1 LKHSLALNITIKK
14 IVKET
19 NLEKMLYCEK
29 LNYNMKNSILTI
41 IALFIAAQGIAQDIP
56 AINFDQTNDI
66 NFYKAISN
74 NTTVGEYV
82 ASDNSIFK
90 VGDEIIL
97 GAPSNPSG
105 FDTDF
110 KYIQLG
116 KISAGMGALMS
127 MGNVETPMV
136 PESFEGRNAIIDKIK
151 VFHKGN
157 KKKPLYVVLELAE
170 PNGNAFV
177 TLTKRLSV
185 MDTEFALK
193 YGEIINPNAPLNR
206 EQAITKLKEAKE
218 LLELDMMSQEE
229 YDALKA
235 ELTPIIRGN

>member
-1 LKHSLALNITIKK
+1 
-14 IVKET
+14 
-19 NLEKMLYCEK
+19 
-29 LNYNMKNSILTI
+29 MKNNILLI
-41 IALFIAAQGIAQDIP
+41 FAIYIAAQCSAQDIS

-66 NFYKAISN
+66 NFYKAIKN
-74 NTTVGEYV
+74 NTTVGEYI
-82 ASDNSIFK
+82 ASDKSTFK

-97 GAPSNPSG
+97 GAPTNASG

-127 MGNVETPMV
+127 MGDVETPMV
-136 PESFEGRNAIIDKIK
+136 PESFEGRNAIINEIK

-157 KKKPLYVVLELAE
+157 KKKPLYVVLELVE

-206 EQAITKLKEAKE
+206 EQAIAKIKEAKE
-218 LLELDMMSQEE
+218 LLEIDMMSQEE
-229 YDALKA
+229 FDALKA